1 VILHQ
6 ELEEKKVTTAKN
18 YKLGKM
24 HSMLDFL
31 TLYFSLFLEKA
42 WLSHL
47 LKKIKKVLDKPL
59 KILYSQGVKEK

>member
-18 YKLGKM
+18 YKVDKM
-24 HSMLDFL
+24 YTMLDFL
-31 TLYFSLFLEKA
+31 TLDFSLFLEKA

-47 LKKIKKVLDKPL
+47 MKKNKK
-59 KILYSQGVKEK
+59 SS